1 MKETVVPAARPRH
14 AYLLLLCGCMA
25 VMASVLIAPNLPL
38 MQSHFAAVPGADYL
52 VPVTLTLPALVVA
65 VLSLFIG
72 AAADRVGRKA
82 LLVLGMALYALFG
95 TAPVWLDSLDLILA
109 SRLGVGLAEALI
121 AICCTALIGDYYSG
135 LQRDRYLALNTTFS
149 SISAVLFL
157 GLGGVLGEYG
167 WRTPFAVYA
176 GSLALMLAVSLMLWE
191 PVRRVPAQ
199 DGGAGESEDEFSA
212 SRQCLICLVTV
223 LGAVL
228 FMAIQVHIGY
238 LMEAVGVRSPAV
250 IGGVAAAGQLAVVLG
265 SLAFRVL
272 LRMGTTTLLRLALS
286 FGVPAVGFL
295 IVGSAATD
303 RGVLA
308 GVLVTGFGA
317 GLMLPTLLCWNME
330 GLPGRKRAFGT
341 GAWMAA
347 FFGGQFLTPLLVVGL
362 SKAVG
367 GVGAA
372 LAWIGLAVLP
382 AALILLVV
390 ALAAR
395 KAAHEFS
402 IGGGARRR

>member
-1 MKETVVPAARPRH
+1 MKVTVVPAARPIH

-38 MQSHFAAVPGADYL
+38 MQAHFADVPDADYR
-52 VPVTLTLPALVVA
+52 VPVMLTLPALVVA
-65 VLSLFIG
+65 ALALFIG
-72 AAADRVGRKA
+72 AIADRFGRKT

-135 LQRDRYLALNTTFS
+135 RQRDRYLALNTTFS

-176 GSLALMLAVSLMLWE
+176 VSLALMLAVSLMLWE
-191 PVRRVPAQ
+191 PVRRASAQ
-199 DGGAGESEDEFSA
+199 DEGEGEGEGEFSA
-212 SRQCLICLVTV
+212 SRQILICLVTV
-223 LGAVL
+223 LGAIL

-265 SLAFRVL
+265 SLVFRFL
-272 LRMGTTTLLRLALS
+272 LRTGSTTLLRLALS

-295 IVGSAATD
+295 IVGSAATE

-317 GLMLPTLLCWNME
+317 GLMLPTLLCWNMHR
-330 GLPGRKRAFGT
+330 LPGRKRAFGT

-347 FFGGQFLTPLLVVGL
+347 FFGGQFLTPLVVVGL
-362 SKAVG
+362 SKMAG
-367 GVGAA
+367 GIGAA
-372 LAWIGLAVLP
+372 LTWIGLVVLP
-382 AALILLVV
+382 GALILLTV
-390 ALAAR
+390 ALAAGM
-395 KAAHEFS
+395 AGHGFS
-402 IGGGARRR
+402 IGGDARRR